1 MEIRS
6 VETSFESKDNVIEG
20 YAIRFNTV
28 SEILYDKEK
37 RRFFREIIYRE
48 AITQELI
55 DNSDIKFLFNHD
67 KERLLARRNKGAG
80 SLNVEVRDEG
90 VYFSFEC
97 PNTTVG
103 NDLKEMIK
111 RGEVTTCSFAFSD
124 GDNIEW
130 DFSDREIPTR
140 TVKSIRGLF
149 DLSAVFDAAY
159 SQTEISCRSL
169 DEMIEAQTKQTETQT
184 DESWKQ
190 ELNNYRKRLDINESR
205 VD

>member
-20 YAIRFNTV
+20 YAIKFNTV

-37 RRFFREIIYRE
+37 RRFFREIIDKE
-48 AITQELI
+48 AINQELI

-67 KERLLARRNKGAG
+67 KERLLARRNRGAG

-90 VYFSFEC
+90 VFFSFEI
-97 PNTTVG
+97 PNTSIG
-103 NDLKEMIK
+103 GDLKEMIR
-111 RGEVTTCSFAFSD
+111 RGEVTTCSFAFVD

-169 DEMIEAQTKQTETQT
+169 NEMMEAQT

-190 ELNNYRKRLDINESR
+190 ELNNYRQRLE
-205 VD
+205 

>member
-6 VETSFESKDNVIEG
+6 IETAFEQNDNIIEG
-20 YAIRFNTV
+20 YAIRFNSV

-37 RRFFREIIYRE
+37 RRFFREIIDRE

-67 KERLLARRNKGAG
+67 KERLLARRNKGQG
-80 SLNVEVRDEG
+80 SLNVELREDG
-90 VYFSFEC
+90 VFFSFEI
-97 PNTTVG
+97 PSTSIG

-111 RGEVTTCSFAFSD
+111 RGEVTTCSFAFTD
-124 GDNIEW
+124 GDNIQW
-130 DFSDREIPTR
+130 DFSDREVPTR

-159 SQTEISCRSL
+159 SQTEISCRSIA
-169 DEMIEAQTKQTETQT
+169 EMVEAQTQT
-184 DESWKQ
+184 DETWKQ
-190 ELNNYRKRLDINESR
+190 ELNNYRKRLN
-205 VD
+205 

>member
-6 VETSFESKDNVIEG
+6 IESSFQENDNVIEG
-20 YAIRFNTV
+20 YAIRFNSV

-37 RRFFREIIYRE
+37 RRFFREIIDRE
-48 AITQELI
+48 AINQELI

-67 KERLLARRNKGAG
+67 KEKLLARRNKGQG

-169 DEMIEAQTKQTETQT
+169 DEMMEAQTKQIETQT
-184 DESWKQ
+184 DESWK
-190 ELNNYRKRLDINESR
+190 EDLNKYKQRLNE
-205 VD
+205 

>member
-6 VETSFESKDNVIEG
+6 IESSFQENDNIIEG
-20 YAIRFNTV
+20 YAIRFNSV

-37 RRFFREIIYRE
+37 RRFFREIIDRE
-48 AITQELI
+48 AINQELI

-67 KERLLARRNKGAG
+67 KERLLARRNKGTG
-80 SLNVEVRDEG
+80 SLNVEVREDG
-90 VYFSFEC
+90 VFFSFEI
-97 PNTTVG
+97 PSTSIG
-103 NDLKEMIK
+103 NDLREMIK
-111 RGEVTTCSFAFSD
+111 RGEVTTCSFAFTD

-169 DEMIEAQTKQTETQT
+169 DEMMEAQTKQTETQT
-184 DESWKQ
+184 DETWKQ
-190 ELNNYRKRLDINESR
+190 ELNNYRQRLNE
-205 VD
+205 

>member
-6 VETSFESKDNVIEG
+6 IETSFDSKDNVIEG
-20 YAIRFNTV
+20 YAIKFNTV

-37 RRFFREIIYRE
+37 RRFFREIIDRE

-67 KERLLARRNKGAG
+67 KERLLARRNRGTG

-90 VYFSFEC
+90 VYFSFEI
-97 PNTTVG
+97 PSTSIG
-103 NDLKEMIK
+103 NDLKEMIR
-111 RGEVTTCSFAFSD
+111 RGEVTTCFFAFSD
-124 GDNIEW
+124 GDNIQW

-140 TVKSIRGLF
+140 VVKSIRGLF

-159 SQTEISCRSL
+159 SQTEISCRSI
-169 DEMIEAQTKQTETQT
+169 DEMAEAQTQT
-184 DESWKQ
+184 DESWK
-190 ELNNYRKRLDINESR
+190 EDLNKYRQRLN
-205 VD
+205 

>member
-6 VETSFESKDNVIEG
+6 IETSFDSKDNVIEG
-20 YAIRFNTV
+20 YAIKFNTV

-37 RRFFREIIYRE
+37 RRIFREIIDRE

-67 KERLLARRNKGAG
+67 KERLLARRNKGQG
-80 SLNVEVRDEG
+80 SLNVEVREDG
-90 VYFSFEC
+90 VFFSFEI
-97 PNTTVG
+97 PNTSIG
-103 NDLKEMIK
+103 GDLKEMIK
-111 RGEVTTCSFAFSD
+111 RGEVTTCSFAFVD
-124 GDNIEW
+124 GNNIQW
-130 DFSDREIPTR
+130 DFSDREVPTR

-159 SQTEISCRSL
+159 SQTEISCRSI
-169 DEMIEAQTKQTETQT
+169 DEMVEAQTKQDEL

-190 ELNNYRKRLDINESR
+190 ELNNYRQRLE
-205 VD
+205 

>member
-6 VETSFESKDNVIEG
+6 IETSFDSKDNVIEG
-20 YAIRFNTV
+20 YAIKFNTV

-37 RRFFREIIYRE
+37 RRFFREIIDRE
-48 AITQELI
+48 AIKQERT

-67 KERLLARRNKGAG
+67 KERLLARRNRGTG

-90 VYFSFEC
+90 VYFSFEI
-97 PNTTVG
+97 PSTSIG
-103 NDLKEMIK
+103 NDLKEMIR

-124 GDNIEW
+124 GDNIQW

-140 TVKSIRGLF
+140 VVKSIRGLF

-159 SQTEISCRSL
+159 SQTEISCRSI
-169 DEMIEAQTKQTETQT
+169 DEMAEAQTQT
-184 DESWKQ
+184 DESWK
-190 ELNNYRKRLDINESR
+190 EDLNKYRQRLN
-205 VD
+205 

>member
-6 VETSFESKDNVIEG
+6 IETSFDSKDNVIEG

-37 RRFFREIIYRE
+37 RRFFREIIDRE

-67 KERLLARRNKGAG
+67 KERLLARRNRGTG
-80 SLNVEVRDEG
+80 SLNVEVREDG
-90 VYFSFEC
+90 VYFSFEI
-97 PNTTVG
+97 PDTTIG

-111 RGEVTTCSFAFSD
+111 RGEVTTCSFAFVD
-124 GDNIEW
+124 GDSIEW
-130 DFSDREIPTR
+130 DFSNREIPTR

-159 SQTEISCRSL
+159 SQTEISCRSI
-169 DEMIEAQTKQTETQT
+169 DEMVEAQTKQDEL
-184 DESWKQ
+184 DESWK
-190 ELNNYRKRLDINESR
+190 EDLNKYRQRLN
-205 VD
+205 

>member
-6 VETSFESKDNVIEG
+6 IETSFDSKDNVIEG
-20 YAIRFNTV
+20 YAIKFNIV
-28 SEILYDKEK
+28 PEILYDKEK
-37 RRFFREIIYRE
+37 RRFFREIIDRE

-67 KERLLARRNKGAG
+67 KERLLARRNRGTG

-90 VYFSFEC
+90 VYFSFEI
-97 PNTTVG
+97 PSTSIG
-103 NDLKEMIK
+103 NDLKEMIR

-124 GDNIEW
+124 GDNIQW

-140 TVKSIRGLF
+140 VVKSIRGLF

-159 SQTEISCRSL
+159 SQTEISCRSI
-169 DEMIEAQTKQTETQT
+169 DEMAEAQTQT
-184 DESWKQ
+184 DESWK
-190 ELNNYRKRLDINESR
+190 EDLNKYRQRLN
-205 VD
+205 

>member
-6 VETSFESKDNVIEG
+6 IETAFEQNDNIIEG
-20 YAIRFNTV
+20 YAIRFNSV

-37 RRFFREIIYRE
+37 RRFFREIIDKE

-67 KERLLARRNKGAG
+67 KERLLARRNRGTG
-80 SLNVEVRDEG
+80 SLNVEVREDG
-90 VYFSFEC
+90 VFFSFEI
-97 PNTTVG
+97 PSTSIG

-111 RGEVTTCSFAFSD
+111 RGEVTTCSFAFVD
-124 GDNIEW
+124 GDNIQW

-169 DEMIEAQTKQTETQT
+169 DEMMEAQTKQDET
-184 DESWKQ
+184 WKH
-190 ELNNYRKRLDINESR
+190 ELNNYRKRLN
-205 VD
+205 

>member
-6 VETSFESKDNVIEG
+6 IETSFDSKDNVIEG

-37 RRFFREIIYRE
+37 RRFFREIIDKE
-48 AITQELI
+48 AINQELI

-67 KERLLARRNKGAG
+67 KERLLARRNRGAG
-80 SLNVEVRDEG
+80 SLNVELREDG
-90 VYFSFEC
+90 VYFSFEI
-97 PNTTVG
+97 PNTSIG
-103 NDLKEMIK
+103 GDLKEMIR
-111 RGEVTTCSFAFSD
+111 RGEVTTCSFAFVD
-124 GDNIEW
+124 GDSIEW
-130 DFSDREIPTR
+130 DFSNREVPTR

-169 DEMIEAQTKQTETQT
+169 DEMIKAQTKQDEVDET
-184 DESWKQ
+184 WK
-190 ELNNYRKRLDINESR
+190 EDLNKYKQRLNE
-205 VD
+205 

>member
-6 VETSFESKDNVIEG
+6 IETSFDSKDNVIEG
-20 YAIRFNTV
+20 YAIKFNTV

-37 RRFFREIIYRE
+37 RRFFREIIDRE

-67 KERLLARRNKGAG
+67 KERLLARRNKGTG
-80 SLNVEVRDEG
+80 SLNVEVREDG
-90 VYFSFEC
+90 VYFSFEI
-97 PNTTVG
+97 PNTGIG
-103 NDLKEMIK
+103 NDLKEMIR
-111 RGEVTTCSFAFSD
+111 RGEVTTCSFAFTD
-124 GDNIEW
+124 GDSIEW

-159 SQTEISCRSL
+159 SQTEISCRSI
-169 DEMIEAQTKQTETQT
+169 DEMVEAQTERTETQT

-190 ELNNYRKRLDINESR
+190 ELNNYRQRLN
-205 VD
+205 

>member
-1 MEIRS
+1 MEIRTI
-6 VETSFESKDNVIEG
+6 ETAFEQNDNIIEG
-20 YAIRFNTV
+20 YAIRFNSV

-37 RRFFREIIYRE
+37 RRFFREIIDRE
-48 AITQELI
+48 AINQELI

-67 KERLLARRNKGAG
+67 KERLLARRNRGTG

-90 VYFSFEC
+90 VYFSFEI
-97 PNTTVG
+97 PSTSIG
-103 NDLKEMIK
+103 NDLREMIK
-111 RGEVTTCSFAFSD
+111 RGEVTTCSFAFTD

-169 DEMIEAQTKQTETQT
+169 DEMMEAQTKQTQT

-190 ELNNYRKRLDINESR
+190 ELNNYRQRLE
-205 VD
+205 

>member
-6 VETSFESKDNVIEG
+6 IETSFDSKDNVIEG

-37 RRFFREIIYRE
+37 RRFFREIIDRE

-67 KERLLARRNKGAG
+67 KERLLARRNRGQG
-80 SLNVEVRDEG
+80 SLNVEVREDG
-90 VYFSFEC
+90 VFFSFEI
-97 PNTTVG
+97 PSTSIG
-103 NDLKEMIK
+103 NDLREMIK
-111 RGEVTTCSFAFSD
+111 RGEVTTCSFAFTD
-124 GDNIEW
+124 GDSIEW
-130 DFSDREIPTR
+130 DFSNREIPTR

-159 SQTEISCRSL
+159 SQTEISCRSI
-169 DEMIEAQTKQTETQT
+169 DEMVEAQTKQDEL
-184 DESWKQ
+184 DESWK
-190 ELNNYRKRLDINESR
+190 EDLNKYRQRLN
-205 VD
+205 

>member
-6 VETSFESKDNVIEG
+6 IETSFDSKDNVIEG

-37 RRFFREIIYRE
+37 RRFFREIIDKE
-48 AITQELI
+48 AINQELI

-67 KERLLARRNKGAG
+67 KERLLARRNRGAG

-103 NDLKEMIK
+103 GDLKEMIR
-111 RGEVTTCSFAFSD
+111 RGEVTTCSFAFVD

-130 DFSDREIPTR
+130 DFSNREVPTR

-159 SQTEISCRSL
+159 SETEISCRSL
-169 DEMIEAQTKQTETQT
+169 DEMIEAQTKQT
-184 DESWKQ
+184 DESWK
-190 ELNNYRKRLDINESR
+190 EDLNNYRQRLNE
-205 VD
+205 

>member
-6 VETSFESKDNVIEG
+6 VETSFDSKDNVIEG

-37 RRFFREIIYRE
+37 RRFFREIIDRE

-67 KERLLARRNKGAG
+67 KERLLARRNRGTG
-80 SLNVEVRDEG
+80 SLHVEVREDG
-90 VYFSFEC
+90 VFFSFEI
-97 PNTTVG
+97 PNTSIG
-103 NDLKEMIK
+103 GDLKEMIK
-111 RGEVTTCSFAFSD
+111 RGEVTTCSFAFTD

-130 DFSDREIPTR
+130 DFSNREIPTR
-140 TVKSIRGLF
+140 VVKSIRGLF

-169 DEMIEAQTKQTETQT
+169 DEMMEAQTKQDEL
-184 DESWKQ
+184 DESWK
-190 ELNNYRKRLDINESR
+190 EDLNKYRQRLN
-205 VD
+205 

>member
-6 VETSFESKDNVIEG
+6 VETSFDSKDNVIEG

-37 RRFFREIIYRE
+37 RRFFREIIDRE

-67 KERLLARRNKGAG
+67 KERLLARRNRGTG
-80 SLNVEVRDEG
+80 SLHVEVREDG
-90 VYFSFEC
+90 VFFSFEI
-97 PNTTVG
+97 PNTSIG
-103 NDLKEMIK
+103 GDLKEMIK
-111 RGEVTTCSFAFSD
+111 RGEVTTCSFAFTD

-130 DFSDREIPTR
+130 DFSNREIPTR
-140 TVKSIRGLF
+140 VVKSIRGLF

-159 SQTEISCRSL
+159 SQTEISCRSV
-169 DEMIEAQTKQTETQT
+169 DEMVEAQTKQDEL
-184 DESWKQ
+184 DESWK
-190 ELNNYRKRLDINESR
+190 EDLNKYKQRLNE
-205 VD
+205 

>member
-6 VETSFESKDNVIEG
+6 IESSFQENDNIIEG
-20 YAIRFNTV
+20 YAIRFNSV

-37 RRFFREIIYRE
+37 RRFFREIIDRE
-48 AITQELI
+48 AITQQLI

-67 KERLLARRNKGAG
+67 KERLLARRNRGVG

-90 VYFSFEC
+90 VYFSFEI
-97 PNTTVG
+97 PSTSIG
-103 NDLKEMIK
+103 NDLREMIK
-111 RGEVTTCSFAFSD
+111 RGEVTTCSFAFVD
-124 GDNIEW
+124 GDNIQW
-130 DFSDREIPTR
+130 DFSNREIPTR

-159 SQTEISCRSL
+159 SQTEISCRSI
-169 DEMIEAQTKQTETQT
+169 DEMVKAQT
-184 DESWKQ
+184 DETWKQ

>member
-6 VETSFESKDNVIEG
+6 IETSFDSKDNVIEG

-37 RRFFREIIYRE
+37 RRFFREIIDKE

-67 KERLLARRNKGAG
+67 KERLLARRNKGQG

-103 NDLKEMIK
+103 NDLKEMI
-111 RGEVTTCSFAFSD
+111 RRNEVTTCSFAFVD

-140 TVKSIRGLF
+140 TVKSVRGIY
-149 DLSAVFDAAY
+149 DLSAVLDAAY

-169 DEMIEAQTKQTETQT
+169 DEMMEAQTKQDEL
-184 DESWKQ
+184 DESWK
-190 ELNNYRKRLDINESR
+190 EDLNNYRKRLDINESR
-205 VD
+205 IN

>member
-6 VETSFESKDNVIEG
+6 IESSFQENDNIIEG
-20 YAIRFNTV
+20 YAIRFNSV

-37 RRFFREIIYRE
+37 RRFFREIIDRE

-67 KERLLARRNKGAG
+67 KERLLARRNKGTG

-90 VYFSFEC
+90 VYFSFEI
-97 PNTTVG
+97 PSTSIG

-111 RGEVTTCSFAFSD
+111 RGEVTTCSFAFTD
-124 GDNIEW
+124 GDSIEW
-130 DFSDREIPTR
+130 DFSNREIPTR
-140 TVKSIRGLF
+140 IVKSIRGLF

-159 SQTEISCRSL
+159 SQTEISCRSI
-169 DEMIEAQTKQTETQT
+169 DEMVKAQTQT
-184 DESWKQ
+184 DESWRQ
-190 ELNNYRKRLDINESR
+190 ELNNYRQRLE
-205 VD
+205 

>member
-6 VETSFESKDNVIEG
+6 IESSFQENDNIIEG
-20 YAIRFNTV
+20 YAIRFNCTSNV
-28 SEILYDKEK
+28 LYDKEK
-37 RRFFREIIYRE
+37 RRFFREIIDKE

-67 KERLLARRNKGAG
+67 KERLLARRNRGTG

-90 VYFSFEC
+90 VYFSFEI
-97 PNTTVG
+97 PNTSIG
-103 NDLKEMIK
+103 GDLKEMIR
-111 RGEVTTCSFAFSD
+111 RGEVTTCSFAFVD

-130 DFSDREIPTR
+130 DFSNREIPTR

-169 DEMIEAQTKQTETQT
+169 NEMMEAQT

-190 ELNNYRKRLDINESR
+190 ELNNYRQRLE
-205 VD
+205 

>member
-6 VETSFESKDNVIEG
+6 IESSFQENDNIIEG
-20 YAIRFNTV
+20 YAIRFNSV

-37 RRFFREIIYRE
+37 RRFFREIIDRE

-67 KERLLARRNKGAG
+67 KESLLARRNRGQG
-80 SLNVEVRDEG
+80 SLHVEVREDG
-90 VYFSFEC
+90 VFFSFEI
-97 PNTTVG
+97 PNTSIG
-103 NDLKEMIK
+103 GDLKEMIR
-111 RGEVTTCSFAFSD
+111 RGEVTTCSFAFTD
-124 GDNIEW
+124 GDSIEW

-159 SQTEISCRSL
+159 SQTEISCRSI
-169 DEMIEAQTKQTETQT
+169 DEMVEAQTERTETQT

-190 ELNNYRKRLDINESR
+190 ELNNYRQRLN
-205 VD
+205 

>member
-6 VETSFESKDNVIEG
+6 IETSFDSKDNVIEG

-37 RRFFREIIYRE
+37 RRFFREIIDKE

-67 KERLLARRNKGAG
+67 KERLLARRNRGQG
-80 SLNVEVRDEG
+80 SLNVELREDG
-90 VYFSFEC
+90 VYFSFEI
-97 PNTTVG
+97 PNTSIG
-103 NDLKEMIK
+103 NDLREMIK
-111 RGEVTTCSFAFSD
+111 RSEITTCSFAFTD
-124 GDNIEW
+124 GDSIEW
-130 DFSDREIPTR
+130 DFSNRDVPTR

-169 DEMIEAQTKQTETQT
+169 DEMIEAQTEQTQT

-190 ELNNYRKRLDINESR
+190 ELNNYRQRLN
-205 VD
+205 

>member
-6 VETSFESKDNVIEG
+6 VETSFDSKDNVIEG
-20 YAIRFNTV
+20 YAIKFNTV

-37 RRFFREIIYRE
+37 RRFFREIINRE

-67 KERLLARRNKGAG
+67 KERLLARRNRGAG
-80 SLNVEVRDEG
+80 SLHVEVREDG
-90 VYFSFEC
+90 VYFSFEI

-103 NDLKEMIK
+103 NDLKEMIR
-111 RGEVTTCSFAFSD
+111 RGEVTTCSFAFVD
-124 GDNIEW
+124 GDSIEW
-130 DFSDREIPTR
+130 DFSNRDIPTR

-159 SQTEISCRSL
+159 SQTEISCRSI
-169 DEMIEAQTKQTETQT
+169 DEMAEAQTKQDEL
-184 DESWKQ
+184 DESWK
-190 ELNNYRKRLDINESR
+190 EDLNKYRQRLN
-205 VD
+205 

>member
-6 VETSFESKDNVIEG
+6 IESSFQENDNIIEG
-20 YAIRFNTV
+20 YAIRFNCTSNV
-28 SEILYDKEK
+28 LYDKEK
-37 RRFFREIIYRE
+37 RRFFKEIIDRE

-67 KERLLARRNKGAG
+67 KERLLARRNKGTG

-90 VYFSFEC
+90 VYFSFEI
-97 PNTTVG
+97 PSTSIG

-111 RGEVTTCSFAFSD
+111 RGEVTTCSFAFTD
-124 GDNIEW
+124 GDSIEW
-130 DFSDREIPTR
+130 DFSNREIPTR

-159 SQTEISCRSL
+159 SQTEISCRSI
-169 DEMIEAQTKQTETQT
+169 DEMVKAQTQT
-184 DESWKQ
+184 DESWRQ
-190 ELNNYRKRLDINESR
+190 ELNNYRQRLE
-205 VD
+205 

>member
-6 VETSFESKDNVIEG
+6 IETSFDSKDNVIEG
-20 YAIRFNTV
+20 YAIKFNTV

-37 RRFFREIIYRE
+37 RRFFREIIDRE

-67 KERLLARRNKGAG
+67 KERLLARRNRGQG
-80 SLNVEVRDEG
+80 SLHVELREDG
-90 VYFSFEC
+90 VYFSFEI
-97 PNTTVG
+97 PNTSIG
-103 NDLKEMIK
+103 GDLKEMIK
-111 RGEVTTCSFAFSD
+111 RGEVTTCSFAFTD

-140 TVKSIRGLF
+140 VVKSIRGLF

-169 DEMIEAQTKQTETQT
+169 DEMMEAQTEQT

-190 ELNNYRKRLDINESR
+190 ELNNYRQRLE
-205 VD
+205 

>member
-6 VETSFESKDNVIEG
+6 IETAFEQNDNIIEG
-20 YAIRFNTV
+20 YAIRFNSV

-37 RRFFREIIYRE
+37 RRFFREIIDKE

-67 KERLLARRNKGAG
+67 KERLLARRNRGQG
-80 SLNVEVRDEG
+80 SLNVEVREDG
-90 VYFSFEC
+90 VYFSFEI
-97 PNTTVG
+97 PNTSIG
-103 NDLKEMIK
+103 GDLKEMIR
-111 RGEVTTCSFAFSD
+111 RGEVTTCSFAFVD
-124 GDNIEW
+124 GDSIEW
-130 DFSDREIPTR
+130 DFSDREVPTR

-169 DEMIEAQTKQTETQT
+169 DEKMMEAQTQT
-184 DESWKQ
+184 DETWKQ
-190 ELNNYRKRLDINESR
+190 ELNNYRQRLE
-205 VD
+205 

>member
-6 VETSFESKDNVIEG
+6 VETSFDSKDNVIEG
-20 YAIRFNTV
+20 YANKFNTV

-37 RRFFREIIYRE
+37 RRFFREIIDKE
-48 AITQELI
+48 AINQELI

-67 KERLLARRNKGAG
+67 KERLLARRNRGTG

-90 VYFSFEC
+90 VYFSFEI
-97 PNTTVG
+97 PSTSIG
-103 NDLKEMIK
+103 NDLKEMIR

-124 GDNIEW
+124 GDNIQW

-140 TVKSIRGLF
+140 VVKSIRGLF

-159 SQTEISCRSL
+159 SQTEISCRSI
-169 DEMIEAQTKQTETQT
+169 DEMAEAQTQT
-184 DESWKQ
+184 DESWK
-190 ELNNYRKRLDINESR
+190 EDLNKYRQRLN
-205 VD
+205 

>member
-6 VETSFESKDNVIEG
+6 IESSFQENDNIIEG
-20 YAIRFNTV
+20 YAIRFNSV

-37 RRFFREIIYRE
+37 RRFFREIIDRE

-55 DNSDIKFLFNHD
+55 DNSDIKFLFNHN
-67 KERLLARRNKGAG
+67 KEQLLARRNRGAG

-111 RGEVTTCSFAFSD
+111 RGEVTTCSFAFVD

-159 SQTEISCRSL
+159 SQTEISCRSI
-169 DEMIEAQTKQTETQT
+169 DEMVEAQTDET
-184 DESWKQ
+184 WKQ
-190 ELNNYRKRLDINESR
+190 ELNNYRQRLE
-205 VD
+205 

>member
-6 VETSFESKDNVIEG
+6 IETAFEQNDNIIEG
-20 YAIRFNTV
+20 YAIRFNSV

-37 RRFFREIIYRE
+37 RRFFREIIDRE
-48 AITQELI
+48 AINQELI

-67 KERLLARRNKGAG
+67 KERLLARRNKGTG
-80 SLNVEVRDEG
+80 SLNVELREDG
-90 VYFSFEC
+90 VYFSFEI
-97 PNTTVG
+97 PSTSIG

-111 RGEVTTCSFAFSD
+111 RGEVTTCSFAFVD

-140 TVKSIRGLF
+140 VVKSIRGLF

-159 SQTEISCRSL
+159 SETEISCRSL
-169 DEMIEAQTKQTETQT
+169 DEMIEAQTKQT

-190 ELNNYRKRLDINESR
+190 ELNNYRKRLN
-205 VD
+205 

>member
-6 VETSFESKDNVIEG
+6 IETTFEQNDNIIEG
-20 YAIRFNTV
+20 YAIRFNCTSNV
-28 SEILYDKEK
+28 LYDKEK
-37 RRFFREIIYRE
+37 RRFFREIIDKE

-67 KERLLARRNKGAG
+67 KERLLARRNKGQG

-90 VYFSFEC
+90 VYFSFEI
-97 PNTTVG
+97 PDTTIG

-111 RGEVTTCSFAFSD
+111 RGEVTTCSFAFVD
-124 GDNIEW
+124 GDNIQW

-140 TVKSIRGLF
+140 IVKSIRGLF

-169 DEMIEAQTKQTETQT
+169 DEMIEAQTDET
-184 DESWKQ
+184 WKQ
-190 ELNNYRKRLDINESR
+190 ELNNYRQRLE
-205 VD
+205 

>member
-6 VETSFESKDNVIEG
+6 IETSFDSKDNVIEG
-20 YAIRFNTV
+20 YAIRFNSV

-37 RRFFREIIYRE
+37 RRFFREIIDRE

-67 KERLLARRNKGAG
+67 KERLLARRNRGQG
-80 SLNVEVRDEG
+80 SLNVEVREDG
-90 VYFSFEC
+90 VFFSFEI
-97 PNTTVG
+97 PSTSIG
-103 NDLKEMIK
+103 NDLREMIK
-111 RGEVTTCSFAFSD
+111 RGEVTTCSFAFTD
-124 GDNIEW
+124 GDSIEW
-130 DFSDREIPTR
+130 DFSNREIPTR

-169 DEMIEAQTKQTETQT
+169 DEMMEAQTKQDET
-184 DESWKQ
+184 WKH
-190 ELNNYRKRLDINESR
+190 ELNNYRKRLE
-205 VD
+205 